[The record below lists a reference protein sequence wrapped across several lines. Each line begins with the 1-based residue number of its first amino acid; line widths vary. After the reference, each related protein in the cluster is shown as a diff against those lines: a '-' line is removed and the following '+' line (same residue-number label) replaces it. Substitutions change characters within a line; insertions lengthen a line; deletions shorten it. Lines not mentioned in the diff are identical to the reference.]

1 MRTRE
6 NYLEEYLS
14 KSFLGS
20 INLSDYTDITYN
32 GINLYAVSRT
42 KNKEKLELEVTNEEV
57 GNFLIHMANILGKNF
72 NTMNPFL
79 DVTFL
84 TYRLSAVHPVI
95 AKERK
100 RGVYTFS
107 LRIYQGGLVVNK
119 FDHSYCSKDVH
130 NLFKR
135 IIENNMSVLISGK
148 TGSRQDRTS
157 KIFGWIYERRYENY
171 SY

>member
-1 MRTRE
+1 MRTKE
-6 NYLEEYLS
+6 SYLEEYLS
-14 KSFLGS
+14 KSFLGN
-20 INLSDYTDITYN
+20 INLKDYTDITYN
-32 GINLYAVSRT
+32 GVSLYAISRT
-42 KNKEKLELEVTNEEV
+42 KNKVKLDLNITNEEV

-119 FDHSYCSKDVH
+119 DNHSYCSRDVH

-135 IIENNMSVLISGK
+135 IIENNMSILISGK
-148 TGSRQDRTS
+148 TGSRQDRAS
-157 KIFGWIYERRYENY
+157 KIPSWIHERRYKNY

>member
-1 MRTRE
+1 MRTKE
-6 NYLEEYLS
+6 SYLEEYLS

-20 INLSDYTDITYN
+20 MNLSNYTDITYN
-32 GINLYAVSRT
+32 GINFYAVSRT

-148 TGSRQDRTS
+148 TGSRQDRAS

>member
-1 MRTRE
+1 MRTKE
-6 NYLEEYLS
+6 SYLEEYLS
-14 KSFLGS
+14 KSFLGN
-20 INLSDYTDITYN
+20 INLSEYTDITYN
-32 GINLYAVSRT
+32 GINFYAVSRT

-72 NTMNPFL
+72 NTLNPFL

-135 IIENNMSVLISGK
+135 IIENNLSILISGK
-148 TGSRQDRTS
+148 TGSGKTDCYT
-157 KIFGWIYERRYENY
+157 KYFKKYLMKLILYL
-171 SY
+171 